1 MVSTRPGRKGV
12 IEIYPRFIIPTKR
25 KSADLMIRG
34 GDFYAVWIEELGLW
48 STDEGDALHMIDRE
62 LDLYLEKNKE
72 AYAEYSVKVLH
83 MWDAQTGMIDAW
95 HKYCKQQLRD
105 CYHPLDEKLI
115 FSNDKTKKEDYASKR
130 LSYPLADGSIES
142 YEKLM
147 SVLYSD
153 EERQKIEWGIG
164 AVISGD
170 SKTIQKFLV
179 LYGEAGTGK
188 GTVLELI
195 AKLFEG
201 YTTSFEAKV
210 LGTANA
216 SFALEAFKDNPLVA
230 IDYDAELSRIED
242 NTRLNSLVSHEEM
255 VVNEKFKSMYKNRFR
270 CFLFLGTNRPVK
282 ITDAKSG
289 LLRRLIDV
297 SPSGSKV
304 PSREYKKLVKQM
316 NFELGAIAKHCLDV
330 YLADP
335 DKYENYIPFNM
346 LGASNDFYNFMLESF
361 DIFNKNNGT
370 TLKAAY
376 GLYEV
381 YCQESKVPYPFSKTK
396 FKEELKNYFKDFEAR
411 TTIDGEQ
418 LWNYYHGF
426 RTERFAP
433 EEPVMVDMEEESKES
448 GWLKFD
454 KTTSIF
460 DTLYADCKAQY
471 ANNAGTPTYA
481 WDNVITTLK
490 DLDTSKLHYVLTQDI
505 EPRLIFVDFDIPDP
519 ETGEKNFL
527 LNYAEAVKWPPTYAE
542 LSKSGQ
548 GIHLFY
554 IYLGD
559 VEKLQKEYAPHI
571 EIQVATGKH
580 AMRRLLTKCN
590 DISIAEIGS
599 GLPLKKGDKVLN
611 ERMIKSERGLRNQL
625 IRNLNKEIHPST
637 KSSIDFIKKIL
648 DDAYD
653 SGLVYDV
660 SDMEND
666 IFMFA
671 LSSTNNSKYC
681 SELVSEMKFSSAKE
695 EEPIEHKANIV
706 FFDCEVFPNLF
717 ILCWKKPGD
726 AVTVRMINPL
736 PKQVEML
743 FSNHDAIG
751 FNNRKYDNH
760 ICYARI
766 MGYNNEQ
773 LYNLSQRIISNDKSA
788 MFGSAYTLSYTDI
801 YDFSSKK
808 QSLKK
813 FEIELGI
820 HHQELGL
827 PWDQPVPEELW
838 EKVAD
843 YCVNDVIATEAV
855 FEARKADF
863 TAREILADVAGMTVN
878 DTTNS
883 LTTRI
888 IFGGDRNPQHQFNY
902 RNMGDESQIHHR
914 CHQLTQFDSDFGALD
929 PIWTAF
935 DKNDRP
941 IFPGYCKDIHGSH
954 YRDEIVGEGGYVY
967 AENNMWWNV
976 ALIDVASMHPSS
988 AEDEALF
995 GIYTKN
1001 FTDLKYARIAIKHG
1015 EFDKAKT
1022 MLDGKL
1028 AKYLTDPDS
1037 ADGLAQ
1043 ALKIAINSVYGLTA
1057 ANFNNE
1063 FRDPR
1068 NTDNIVAKRGALFM
1082 VNLKHE
1088 VQRRGFVVAH
1098 IKTDSIKIPN
1108 ATKDIIDFVVA
1119 YGKLY
1124 GYNFEHEATYDR
1136 MCLVNDAVYIAKY
1149 ATVERCNELYGLE
1162 YVSSAK
1168 DIVKDCKKHGGE
1180 WTATGAQFAVPYVFK
1195 TLFSKEPLEFSD
1207 YCETKSV
1214 AKGAIY
1220 LDMNEL
1226 LPDVSA
1232 LEKELD
1238 KASTAYRKGKLS
1250 DTTYD
1255 EIKARLEP
1263 EIAKGHNY
1271 IFVGRVGQFTPIEP
1285 GFGGGELM
1293 CLRNDKYYSVSGAK
1307 GYRWLESE
1315 TCRNSSGKNKVDSAY
1330 YENLVKDAVDTIS
1343 KYGDFEDFVNG
1354 PSRSLDNLEYYMNL
1368 PVTDSEAE
1376 EIPFT

>member
-1 MVSTRPGRKGV
+1 MVSTRPGKKGV

-34 GDFYAVWIEELGLW
+34 GDFYAVWMEESGLW

-62 LDLYLEKNKE
+62 LDLYLEKNKD
-72 AYAEYSVKVLH
+72 AYADYSVKVLH
-83 MWDAQTGMIDAW
+83 MWDAQTGMIDTW
-95 HKYCKQQLRD
+95 HRYCKQQLRD
-105 CYHPLDEKLI
+105 YYHPLDEKLI
-115 FSNDKTKKEDYASKR
+115 FSNVKTKKEDYASKR
-130 LSYPLADGSIES
+130 LSYPLADGSIDA
-142 YEKLM
+142 YKKLM

-153 EERQKIEWGIG
+153 EERRKIEWGIG

-201 YTTSFEAKV
+201 YVTSFEAKV

-297 SPSGSKV
+297 SPSGNKV

-330 YLADP
+330 YESDP
-335 DKYENYIPFNM
+335 DIYDNYIPFNM
-346 LGASNDFYNFMLESF
+346 LGASNDFYNFVLESF

-370 TLKAAY
+370 SLKAAY
-376 GLYEV
+376 SLYEV
-381 YCQESKVPYPFSKTK
+381 YCQDSKVNYPFSKTK
-396 FKEELKNYFKDFEAR
+396 FKEELKNYFKDFDAR
-411 TTIDGEQ
+411 TTINGEQ
-418 LWNYYHGF
+418 VWNYYHGF

-433 EEPVMVDMEEESKES
+433 EESAIRDEPEPENS

-454 KTTSIF
+454 KTVSIF
-460 DTLYADCKAQY
+460 DEQYADCKAQY
-471 ANNAGTPTYA
+471 ATSGGVPTYA
-481 WDNVITTLK
+481 WDNVTTVLK
-490 DLDTSKLHYVLTQDI
+490 DIDTSKLHYVLTQCQ

-519 ETGEKNFL
+519 ETGEKSYA
-527 LNYAEAVKWPPTYAE
+527 LNYAEAVKWPKTYAE

-580 AMRRLLTKCN
+580 SMRRMLTKCN
-590 DISIAEIGS
+590 DIPIAEIAS
-599 GLPLKKGDKVLN
+599 GLPLKKGDKVIN
-611 ERMIKSERGLRNQL
+611 ERVIKSERSLRAQL

-637 KSSIDFIKKIL
+637 KSSIDFINKIL

-653 SGLVYDV
+653 SGLSYDV
-660 SDMEND
+660 RDMKND
-666 IFMFA
+666 IFQFA
-671 LSSTNNSKYC
+671 LGSTNNSKYC
-681 SELVSEMKFSSAKE
+681 SDLVSRMKFVSADADEQENLEADK
-695 EEPIEHKANIV
+695 PKII

-717 ILCWKKPGD
+717 VLCWKKPGKNT
-726 AVTVRMINPL
+726 VVVRMINPE
-736 PKQVEML
+736 PVMVESL
-743 FSNHDAIG
+743 FNNYDAIG
-751 FNNRKYDNH
+751 FNNRRYDNH

-773 LYNLSQRIISNDKSA
+773 LYNLSQSIVSNDKSA
-788 MFGSAYTLSYTDI
+788 MFGSAYNLSYTDI

-827 PWDQPVPEELW
+827 PWDQPVPKELW
-838 EKVAD
+838 DKVAD

-855 FEARKADF
+855 FEATQSDF
-863 TAREILADVAGMTVN
+863 MAREILADITGGTVN
-878 DTTNS
+878 DSTNS
-883 LTTRI
+883 LTKRF
-888 IFGGDRNPQHQFNY
+888 IFGNDKHPQSKFNY
-902 RNMGDESQIHHR
+902 RFMGDE
-914 CHQLTQFDSDFGALD
+914 GAIAKRVTHLPGFEGEFWDLD
-929 PIWTAF
+929 PEYTAF
-935 DKNDRP
+935 DKYGRP
-941 IFPGYCKDIHGSH
+941 IFPGYTHHLGKSL
-954 YRDEIVGEGGYVY
+954 YRGEDPKQGGYVY
-967 AENNMWWNV
+967 SEPGMYFNAG
-976 ALIDVASMHPSS
+976 LFDISSMHPSS
-988 AEDEALF
+988 IRAENLF
-995 GIYTKN
+995 GDEYTKR
-1001 FTDLKYARIAIKHG
+1001 FGEIVDMRLAIKHKN
-1015 EFDKAKT
+1015 FDLAKTLLNGTLTKYLDDPGKAK
-1022 MLDGKL
+1022 
-1028 AKYLTDPDS
+1028 
-1037 ADGLAQ
+1037 GLAQ
-1043 ALKIAINSVYGLTA
+1043 ALKIVINAVYGQTKA
-1057 ANFNNE
+1057 RYECIFKDE
-1063 FRDPR
+1063 R
-1068 NTDNIVAKRGALFM
+1068 NVDNIVAKRGALFM
-1082 VNLKHE
+1082 INLKHE
-1088 VQRRGFVVAH
+1088 VQKRGYTVAH

-1108 ATKDIIDFVVA
+1108 ADQKITDFVMA

-1124 GYNFEHEATYDR
+1124 GYTFEHEATYER
-1136 MCLVNDAVYIAKY
+1136 MCLIDKANYI
-1149 ATVERCNELYGLE
+1149 
-1162 YVSSAK
+1162 
-1168 DIVKDCKKHGGE
+1168 CKHDGI
-1180 WTATGAQFAVPYVFK
+1180 WDATGDRFKTPYVFK
-1195 TLFSKEPLEFSD
+1195 TLFTKEPLEFDD
-1207 YCETKSV
+1207 YCEIKSV

-1220 LDMNEL
+1220 LDMNEH
-1226 LPDVSA
+1226 LPDVSS
-1232 LEKELD
+1232 LEKELE
-1238 KASTAYRKGKLS
+1238 KASTKYRKGLMS
-1250 DTTYD
+1250 DTSYD

-1271 IFVGRVGQFTPIEP
+1271 VFIGRVGQFTPIEP
-1285 GFGGGELM
+1285 GYGGGELM
-1293 CLRNDKYYSVSGAK
+1293 CLRDGKYYSVTGTK

-1315 TCRNSSGKNKVDSAY
+1315 LCRNSSGKNKVDASY
-1330 YENLVKDAVDTIS
+1330 YIHLADEAVELIS
-1343 KYGDFEDFVNG
+1343 KYGNFDSFVSG
-1354 PSRSLDNLEYYMNL
+1354 DNLEYYMNL
-1368 PVTDSEAE
+1368 PVTNSDAE
-1376 EIPFT
+1376 EVPFT